1 MTRFFIDKSAI
12 KDKEILFEEPAH
24 IKALRLR
31 KGDELILCD
40 GEKTDY
46 YCKLTSVEAT
56 RAKAEIIQYVTCAGE
71 PDMEVSVYM
80 AYAKGERLDFAV
92 QKCVEIGATAIYLF
106 PSSRVVALPDSKSL
120 PKKLERMNA
129 ISKSAAEQS
138 GRGIIP
144 PVTALDTFDEA
155 VTWAAETH
163 LPLFCYEGE
172 RHVTLREAF
181 KAVPAPLGVTIV
193 TGCEGGF
200 TPEEA
205 NLALQRGM
213 LSVSLGSRILRCDTA
228 PIAAL
233 TAVMFSTGNL

>member
-1 MTRFFIDKSAI
+1 MTRFFISKSAVGG
-12 KDKEILFEEPAH
+12 DEIRFEEPAH
-24 IKALRLR
+24 MRALRLR

-40 GEKTDY
+40 GDGTDY
-46 YCKLTSVEAT
+46 HCRLTKVDDKSAV
-56 RAKAEIIQYVTCAGE
+56 AEIIRRAPSQGE
-71 PDMEVSVYM
+71 PDVEVSVYM
-80 AYAKGERLDFAV
+80 AYSKGDKLDCAV
-92 QKCVEIGATAIYLF
+92 QKCVELGAASIYLF
-106 PSSRVVALPDSKSL
+106 PSAHVVALPDAKSL

-144 PVTALDTFDEA
+144 PVSALESFDRAITRA
-155 VTWAAETH
+155 VDTH

-172 RHVTLREAF
+172 RHVSLRDAL
-181 KAVPAPLGVTIV
+181 KAVPAPVGVTIV

-200 TPEEA
+200 TQGEA

-213 LSVSLGSRILRCDTA
+213 ISVSLGSRILRCDTA

-233 TAVMFSTGNL
+233 AAVMFSTGNL